1 MLLVWFQDLKWT
13 WSKYLK
19 RCLQTKHWSI
29 WTLDR
34 IRDSGKFSEPTYNV
48 LEACYFLT
56 FGFVHIMLEKSE
68 NSVFTLK
75 THQMFS
81 VHTTCRRNL
90 KALFALWKRTKCFL
104 STLRRRNWKR
114 NNHHWVN
121 LKALFALWKRTK
133 CFLSTLRRRNL
144 KSQQSPVILDLWL
157 RQGNHVITV
166 TSSFLKS
173 SVLLKYFPSTVKR

>member
-19 RCLQTKHWSI
+19 RCLQTKRWSI

-68 NSVFTLK
+68 NWVFTLK

-104 STLRRRNWKR
+104 STLRRRN
-114 NNHHWVN
+114 
-121 LKALFALWKRTK
+121 
-133 CFLSTLRRRNL
+133 L

-157 RQGNHVITV
+157 GQGNHVITV

-173 SVLLKYFPSTVKR
+173 SVLLRRGYTWRLFSRRLTRPFCQYLGHVSSDAKFLCLSH

>member
-56 FGFVHIMLEKSE
+56 FGFVHITLEKSE
-68 NSVFTLK
+68 NWVFTLK

-104 STLRRRNWKR
+104 STLRRRN
-114 NNHHWVN
+114 
-121 LKALFALWKRTK
+121 
-133 CFLSTLRRRNL
+133 L
-144 KSQQSPVILDLWL
+144 KSQL
-157 RQGNHVITV
+157 VITSHFGFV
-166 TSSFLKS
+166 FDENSGREITWLPWRHRFWKAPFS
-173 SVLLKYFPSTVKR
+173 